1 MRVTRFTF
9 ILLTVV
15 LAIAAVTAQ
24 VLLTA
29 PPPQPP
35 QARAPEGGSI
45 TAEGRVVAQAGAE
58 TVVGSE
64 LVGTI
69 DSIEVVVNQPVRRGS
84 VIARIRNAELRAAV
98 AEAEARVSEAASEL
112 RLAESEMVR
121 ARELWSAQVGTLQQ
135 YERALRDGDLARA
148 RQRSAGAQL
157 NRLQASLQ
165 KSVILAPIDG
175 IIVERTVE
183 PGEAVDIG
191 SPIATIVDPTRFR
204 VDAEVDELDVARTR
218 PGVPVRIAAEGFD
231 RQWSGRVVEVP
242 FRVVGRSV
250 KPADPAQPVDTRVL
264 MVGVELL
271 EPTPLKLGQRVDVEI
286 SR

>member
-9 ILLTVV
+9 VLLTVV
-15 LAIAAVTAQ
+15 LAIAAVTVQ

-29 PPPQPP
+29 P
-35 QARAPEGGSI
+35 APEPSRAVPPDDGRI
-45 TAEGRVVAQAGAE
+45 TAEGRVVAKPGAE

-64 LVGTI
+64 IAGAIESI
-69 DSIEVVVNQPVRRGS
+69 DVVVNQPVRRGS

-98 AEAEARVSEAASEL
+98 AEAEARLSEAASEL

-135 YERALRDGDLARA
+135 YDRAVRDGDLARA
-148 RQRSAGAQL
+148 RQSSARAQL
-157 NRLQASLQ
+157 SRLQAHLR
-165 KSVILAPIDG
+165 KSVIVAPIDG
-175 IIVERTVE
+175 IVVERTVE

-191 SPIATIVDPTRFR
+191 SPIATIVDPSRFR
-204 VDAEVDELDVARTR
+204 VDAEVDELDVARTVT
-218 PGVPVRIAAEGFD
+218 GAQVRIAAEGFD

-264 MVGVELL
+264 MVGVEML

-286 SR
+286 QR